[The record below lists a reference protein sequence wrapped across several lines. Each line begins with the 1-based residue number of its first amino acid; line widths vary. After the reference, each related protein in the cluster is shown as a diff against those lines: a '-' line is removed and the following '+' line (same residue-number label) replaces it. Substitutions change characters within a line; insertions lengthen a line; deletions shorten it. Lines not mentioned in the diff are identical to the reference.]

1 VPKSFAANP
10 NLPLDT
16 SKAMKKLLYLLALL
30 PISVNAI
37 GLPSTQSD
45 AQWYQVRLEQQQS
58 DINATVAAISGTNT
72 YIVFRQRFPGT
83 FPRNSE
89 EAGQVALKII
99 TNHAGKGS
107 AEIRPG
113 SFRVH
118 QVTSAGRHNF
128 IVQVGRQ

>member
-1 VPKSFAANP
+1 
-10 NLPLDT
+10 
-16 SKAMKKLLYLLALL
+16 MKKLLCLLALL

-37 GLPSTQSD
+37 GLPPTQSD

-58 DINATVAAISGTNT
+58 DINATVTAIAGTNT
-72 YIVFRQRFPGT
+72 HVVFRQRYPGT

-113 SFRVH
+113 SFRVRL
-118 QVTSAGRHNF
+118 VTFAGRHNF
-128 IVQVGRQ
+128 VVQVGRQ